1 MKNSF
6 KKFPMYI
13 KIGGPLLIVVILY
26 FVFFSGGSE
35 VVVDTITIAP
45 REFVQ
50 KLSVTGNV
58 EASQTADLGFAQSGR
73 IDRVMVKVGDSVKKG
88 DVLANI
94 ENGDLQANLLQ
105 KRAVLAR
112 EKSNLSTKQIGTR
125 PEQLAITQQ
134 KYLDSVSSYVSAL
147 HSSYLKIE
155 QAFVANADVVFTNGS
170 SVAPSLQLLTDSLSQ
185 QQAIERKRIQ
195 ITESIN
201 KWKNLITI
209 LDSSVGEYKKAD
221 LDNVQ
226 NIADSTMN
234 LSKSLINDL
243 SKITANLSTT
253 QGYTQTTVNSYRNS
267 ISNAGDLIAA
277 AASELNTTKT
287 AMNTAE
293 NSYLLDKS
301 GSTANDLS
309 AQNAVVA
316 AAEADVLNA
325 QAQLSKSIIAAPFDG
340 VITRMEARVGE
351 IASANTSNISINSL
365 DTFIIK
371 SNVPEVYISN
381 LSVGDSASTTLDAY
395 GSSVSFP
402 LVVTAIDPAQTV
414 VNGVSNYKTT
424 LQFVDKD
431 NRIKPGMTA
440 NIDIT
445 TKNIPNSFIVPLG
458 SIKNRDGKKYVQIRQ
473 GGEVIEREITTGAVS
488 TVGEVQV
495 LSGLNVNDQ
504 VILNPKTL

>member
-1 MKNSF
+1 
-6 KKFPMYI
+6 
-13 KIGGPLLIVVILY
+13 
-26 FVFFSGGSE
+26 
-35 VVVDTITIAP
+35 
-45 REFVQ
+45 
-50 KLSVTGNV
+50 
-58 EASQTADLGFAQSGR
+58 
-73 IDRVMVKVGDSVKKG
+73 
-88 DVLANI
+88 
-94 ENGDLQANLLQ
+94 
-105 KRAVLAR
+105 
-112 EKSNLSTKQIGTR
+112 
-125 PEQLAITQQ
+125 
-134 KYLDSVSSYVSAL
+134 
-147 HSSYLKIE
+147 
-155 QAFVANADVVFTNGS
+155 
-170 SVAPSLQLLTDSLSQ
+170 
-185 QQAIERKRIQ
+185 
-195 ITESIN
+195 
-201 KWKNLITI
+201 
-209 LDSSVGEYKKAD
+209 LDSSAGEYKKTD

-226 NIADSTMN
+226 AIADSTMS

-267 ISNAGDLIAA
+267 ISNAGDLIAV

-301 GSTANDLS
+301 GSTANDLN
-309 AQNAVVA
+309 AQNAAVM

-325 QAQLSKSIIAAPFDG
+325 QAQLSKSIIVAPFDG
-340 VITRMEARVGE
+340 VITKMEARVGE
-351 IASANTSNISINSL
+351 IASANASNISINSL

-431 NRIKPGMTA
+431 QRIKPGMTA

-458 SIKNRDGKKYVQIRQ
+458 SIKNRDGKQYVQIRQ
-473 GGEVIEREITTGAVS
+473 NGEIVEREISTGAVS

-504 VILNPKTL
+504 VILNPKTQ

>member
-1 MKNSF
+1 M
-6 KKFPMYI
+6 
-13 KIGGPLLIVVILY
+13 
-26 FVFFSGGSE
+26 
-35 VVVDTITIAP
+35 
-45 REFVQ
+45 
-50 KLSVTGNV
+50 
-58 EASQTADLGFAQSGR
+58 
-73 IDRVMVKVGDSVKKG
+73 
-88 DVLANI
+88 
-94 ENGDLQANLLQ
+94 
-105 KRAVLAR
+105 
-112 EKSNLSTKQIGTR
+112 
-125 PEQLAITQQ
+125 
-134 KYLDSVSSYVSAL
+134 
-147 HSSYLKIE
+147 
-155 QAFVANADVVFTNGS
+155 
-170 SVAPSLQLLTDSLSQ
+170 
-185 QQAIERKRIQ
+185 
-195 ITESIN
+195 
-201 KWKNLITI
+201 
-209 LDSSVGEYKKAD
+209 DSSAGEYKKTD

-226 NIADSTMN
+226 AIADSTMS

-267 ISNAGDLIAA
+267 ISNAGDLIAV

-301 GSTANDLS
+301 GSTANDLN
-309 AQNAVVA
+309 AQNAAVM

-325 QAQLSKSIIAAPFDG
+325 QAQLSKSIIVAPFDG
-340 VITRMEARVGE
+340 VITKMEARVGE
-351 IASANTSNISINSL
+351 IASANASNISINSL

-431 NRIKPGMTA
+431 QRIKPGMTA

-458 SIKNRDGKKYVQIRQ
+458 SIKNRDGKQYVQIRQ
-473 GGEVIEREITTGAVS
+473 NGEIVEREISTGAVS

-504 VILNPKTL
+504 VILNPKTQ

>member
-6 KKFPMYI
+6 KKFPLYI
-13 KIGGPLLIVVILY
+13 KIGGPLLIMVILY
-26 FVFFSGGSE
+26 FAFFSGGSG
-35 VVVDTITIAP
+35 VVADTITIEP

-73 IDRVMVKVGDSVKKG
+73 IAQVMVKVGDSVKRG

-112 EKSNLSTKQIGTR
+112 EKANLSTKQVGTR

-155 QAFVANADVVFTNGS
+155 QAFVANADTVFLNGS

-185 QQAIERKRIQ
+185 QQAIEKKRIQ

-201 KWKNLITI
+201 KWKNLITV
-209 LDSSVGEYKKAD
+209 LDSSAGEYKKTD

-226 NIADSTMN
+226 AIADSTMS
-234 LSKSLINDL
+234 LSKSLINDI

-267 ISNAGDLIAA
+267 ISNAGDLIAV

-301 GSTANDLS
+301 GSTANDLN
-309 AQNAVVA
+309 AQNAAVM

-325 QAQLSKSIIAAPFDG
+325 QAQLSKSIIVAPFDG
-340 VITRMEARVGE
+340 VITKMEARVGE
-351 IASANTSNISINSL
+351 IASANASNISINSL

-431 NRIKPGMTA
+431 KRIKPGMTA

-458 SIKNRDGKKYVQIRQ
+458 SIKNRDGKQYVQIRQ
-473 GGEVIEREITTGAVS
+473 NGEIVEREISTGAVS

-504 VILNPKTL
+504 VILNPKTQ